1 MSYLTIYKVDREL
14 LQIII
19 FVDRVQVCE
28 NRKGTERSP
37 GVKVHNLRLYR
48 VDKSWKIYAD
58 FLYLFDMF
66 IFANIVQNHDDNDD
80 NDAHFHKKKIQ

>member
-48 VDKSWKIYAD
+48 VDKS
-58 FLYLFDMF
+58 
-66 IFANIVQNHDDNDD
+66 
-80 NDAHFHKKKIQ
+80 